1 MGTTRDVSDAIRT
14 GFIESTDVDKV
25 TARVRIPDLDDLISY
40 DLQVLQQN
48 TRKNK
53 DVWMPDLQEE
63 VVCLFMGNGLECGFI
78 LGSLYNA
85 VDTPPVASQDKR
97 HITFAD
103 GTVLEYDRK
112 EHRLTA
118 DVKGDVNIA
127 ATGNVKVSGARIDL
141 N

>member
-1 MGTTRDVSDAIRT
+1 MGTTRDVSAAIRT
-14 GFIESTDVDKV
+14 GFVESTDVYKV
-25 TARVRIPDLDDLISY
+25 TARVRVPDLDDLISY

-48 TRKNK
+48 TRENK

-85 VDTPPVASQDKR
+85 VDKPPVASQDKR
-97 HITFAD
+97 HTTFAD

-112 EHRLTA
+112 THKLTA
-118 DVKGDVNIA
+118 DVKGDGKYCCYGKRQGHGCA
-127 ATGNVKVSGARIDL
+127 D
-141 N
+141 